1 MSGKFK
7 VAMIGA
13 GGRANQVIYPAFAS
27 LPDVEI
33 AAICDIDPI
42 RLSQT
47 ADMYSVTM
55 RYGKDVFDY
64 QNMISDV
71 KPDAVI
77 AIGQPNIFYDIWQ
90 WTLKNGYN
98 LMIEKPFGLSAHQ
111 ARSLTWLAGQMNLT
125 TQVSFQRRITPM
137 VVKLRDECLKRG
149 PIVHAVC
156 EFYKSMITPYIDA
169 RDHMMDDCVHA
180 IDTLRWI
187 CGGEVVK
194 IDSYVKRVMTPDINF
209 ISATLHFDN
218 GATGFLINS
227 WSSGKRIFSVEM
239 HAPNIY
245 VEAEHEGKAYVYTD
259 GNLEPQVYDTAEVA
273 ESEEFHVFTGVQAKA
288 RAFVDACKT
297 GGQPDSCFEDA
308 LKTMLIAEKI
318 LAQGL
323 LSEVDM

>member
-1 MSGKFK
+1 MSNKFR
-7 VAMIGA
+7 VVIIGA

-33 AAICDIDPI
+33 AAICDIDPV
-42 RLSQT
+42 RLNKT
-47 ADMYSVTM
+47 ADHYGIPK
-55 RYGKDVFDY
+55 RYGKNVYDY
-64 QNMISDV
+64 RNMINDI
-71 KPDAVI
+71 KPDAVV
-77 AIGQPNIFYDIWQ
+77 AVGQPHIFYDIWQ
-90 WTLKNGYN
+90 WVLQNGYN
-98 LMIEKPFGLSAHQ
+98 LMIEKPFGLNAHQ
-111 ARSLTWLAGQMNLT
+111 ARMLTWLAEQKNLI

-137 VVKLRDECLKRG
+137 VVELRDECLKRG

-156 EFYKSMITPYIDA
+156 KFYKSMITPYTDA

-194 IDSYVKRVMTPDINF
+194 IESHVKRVMTPDINF

-218 GATGFLINS
+218 GAMGYLINS
-227 WSSGKRIFSVEM
+227 WSSGKRIFSVEI

-259 GNLEPQVYDTAEVA
+259 GNLEPKVYDTAEA
-273 ESEEFHVFTGVQAKA
+273 AGSDEFYVYTGVQAKA
-288 RAFVDACKT
+288 RAFVDGCIAGT
-297 GGQPDSCFEDA
+297 QPDSCFQDA
-308 LKTMLIAEKI
+308 LKTMLVADKI

-323 LSEVDM
+323 LSE